1 MSTSPIQFGKIWID
15 QCQATQGIRGHFGLH
30 NALDYLIGE
39 KLFSFVHASEQHPEF
54 AAELPLFIA
63 EIRRLFTADEIH
75 RYLNHLEQAKY
86 LAPQEPDLDFDE
98 LDEFVD
104 EEPWLDNP
112 LTGAEELLRF
122 SRIRQLLS

>member
-30 NALDYLIGE
+30 NASDYLIGE
-39 KLFSFVHASEQHPEF
+39 KLFSFVHASEPHPEF

-75 RYLNHLEQAKY
+75 RYLNQLEQAKY

-104 EEPWLDNP
+104 EEPRLDNP